1 MVLQE
6 TAYKVDTAN

>member
-6 TAYKVDTAN
+6 TAYKVDTAY